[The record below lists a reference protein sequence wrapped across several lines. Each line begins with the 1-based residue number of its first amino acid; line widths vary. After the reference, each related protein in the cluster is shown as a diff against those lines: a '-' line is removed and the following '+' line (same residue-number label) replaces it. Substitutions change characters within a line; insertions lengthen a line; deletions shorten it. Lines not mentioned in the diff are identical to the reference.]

1 MRALT
6 NEARLLEARRRTE
19 TMAAPLP
26 AALVVSPSTWW
37 KKAPS
42 IGLVTRRWRRWG
54 CPPTARS
61 PARTRNA
68 ADRRA
73 PHTERA
79 LALRCLLAGW
89 TAPVEGEEVARTT
102 TAERNRLEKVASKKK
117 SEQARL

>member
-1 MRALT
+1 MVEEGAEHRIGHAQMEALG
-6 NEARLLEARRRTE
+6 
-19 TMAAPLP
+19 M
-26 AALVVSPSTWW
+26 SSHST
-37 KKAPS
+37 
-42 IGLVTRRWRRWG
+42 VTSSDSS
-54 CPPTARS
+54 RS
-61 PARTRNA
+61 RSHT
-68 ADRRA
+68 